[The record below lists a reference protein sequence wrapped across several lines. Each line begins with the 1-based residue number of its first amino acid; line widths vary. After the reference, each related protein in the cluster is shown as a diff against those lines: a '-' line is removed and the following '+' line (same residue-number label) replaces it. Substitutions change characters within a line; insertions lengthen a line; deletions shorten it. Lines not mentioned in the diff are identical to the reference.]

1 MPHGTLKYSHS
12 SNSPLHKCRYVA
24 AVELLGE
31 RDEALEELRADLM
44 DVKSLLRDVTLAST
58 SVANVATQ

>member
-1 MPHGTLKYSHS
+1 MVNESPHPAAAL
-12 SNSPLHKCRYVA
+12 RYVA

-44 DVKSLLRDVTLAST
+44 DVKTLLRDVTLAST
-58 SVANVATQ
+58 SVAGVVSIPT